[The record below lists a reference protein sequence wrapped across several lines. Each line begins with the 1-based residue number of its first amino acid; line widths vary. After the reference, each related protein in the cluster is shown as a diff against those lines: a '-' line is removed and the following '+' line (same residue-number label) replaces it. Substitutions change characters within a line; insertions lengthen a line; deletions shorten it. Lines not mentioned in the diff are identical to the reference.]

1 MLRKGLILTCA
12 LLLPALLLTVQ
23 PAAGKGKNREK
34 AKTEQPDSTKKSK
47 TSDYEKLFKDKK
59 CQTAK
64 GMITIHKV
72 DGEKLYFEL
81 PMSIF
86 GREMLLGS
94 TVSETS
100 SNDHGVVGY
109 KSKTPLHVMFTKEG
123 FKSVQLCLVN
133 DVYSSEGKDAGIDE
147 AVRRSTIPGIYR
159 AFKIEAYNPDS
170 TAVVIDVTKL
180 FMEDNDDLTP
190 FDPYS
195 TFGYKPFSRTT
206 SFQKSN
212 SHLGDIK
219 AFDDNV
225 TVKSYLSYTT
235 TVTYTDGKLTG
246 KIEDKRAF
254 TALVTR
260 TLLLLP
266 EEPMRPRIADPRM
279 NIFVTG
285 KARFASNMNRG
296 TLPVYYAR
304 HWRVEPKDVEAY
316 KRGELVEP
324 VKPIVFYLDSDLP
337 EAWKPYARE
346 GIEQWNDAFEKIGFK
361 NVVQVRDFPT
371 PEEDPEFD
379 PDNLKYSCIRYA
391 PLAFQNAMGPSW
403 DDPRTG
409 EIITAS
415 VMVYHDIIKL
425 LNRWRFL
432 QTAAA
437 DPRVRTMNIPDS
449 IMGDALRYVLSHEVG
464 HCLGFMHNMASSA
477 AIPVDSLRS
486 PSFTRKYGTT
496 YSIMD
501 YARFNHVAQPGDYE
515 RGVQLIPPRM
525 GVYDE
530 YAVKWLYTCLPDAKT
545 PEEEKPW
552 LDSLVRAH
560 AGDPIYRYGKQQVY
574 NTLDPTS
581 LSEDLGDDHVKASE
595 YGIRNLKYILKHLN
609 EWYGEDDN
617 DLTARESMYK
627 MLLNQY
633 LLFVNHVYNV
643 KGGIAMNER
652 KAGDPRPSYSFIDG
666 DYQRRAQQFLI
677 DQLHDLDWIDDP
689 DLLKELPLQGNL
701 SVRVQRLLVAYI
713 TADKG
718 SFGRMIDPAPN
729 AYSITEHADDAMKGI
744 FLHTYQGKSL
754 SPRDRSNQNS
764 YVDMLLLMTRLD
776 PESKGSSK
784 SIADDERAIRF
795 TPQIDETGWNIST
808 SDFYSEACGDGELID
823 RLERQVEADLLGR
836 ANTPEEVGG
845 FGYFRALTESLTPRD
860 AMYYGR
866 LIKVRDLLRQK
877 RYTGDQDTRNHYELL
892 LHRIEGALQ

>member
-1 MLRKGLILTCA
+1 MLRKGLFLVCA
-12 LLLPALLLTVQ
+12 LMIPAFLL
-23 PAAGKGKNREK
+23 AAKPSRSKVKNKKK
-34 AKTEQPDSTKKSK
+34 AKTEQADTTSKKK
-47 TSDYEKLFKDKK
+47 VTDYEKLFKDKK

-64 GMITIHKV
+64 GLLTIHKV

-81 PMSIF
+81 PTSIF

-94 TVSETS
+94 TVSEIS
-100 SNDHGVVGY
+100 SNDHGVIGY
-109 KSKTPLHVMFTKEG
+109 KSSTPLHVTFAKQG
-123 FKSVQLCLVN
+123 HKSVQLCLVN
-133 DVYSSEGKDAGIDE
+133 DVYSGDGSDKGIDE
-147 AVRRSTIPGIYR
+147 AVRRSSIPGIYR

-170 TAVVIDVTKL
+170 TAVVIDVTNL
-180 FMEDNDDLTP
+180 FMEDNSDLSP

-195 TFGYKPFSRTT
+195 NFGYKPFTRTT
-206 SFQKSN
+206 TFQKSN

-219 AFDDNV
+219 AFEDNV
-225 TVKSYLSYTT
+225 TVKSYLSYNT
-235 TVTYTDGKLTG
+235 TVTYTNGKLIG

-266 EEPMRPRIADPRM
+266 EVPMRPRIADPRM

-285 KARFASNMNRG
+285 KARFSSNMNRG

-324 VKPIVFYLDSDLP
+324 VKPIVFYLDDNLP
-337 EAWKPYARE
+337 AAWKPYARE
-346 GIEQWNDAFEKIGFK
+346 GIEEWNRAFEKIGFK
-361 NVVQVRDFPT
+361 NVVQVRDYPT

-391 PLAFQNAMGPSW
+391 PIAIQNAMGPSW

-409 EIITAS
+409 EIINAS
-415 VMVYHDIIKL
+415 VMVYHDITKL

-432 QTAAA
+432 QTAGA
-437 DPRVRTMNIPDS
+437 DPNVRTMNIPDS
-449 IMGDALRYVLSHEVG
+449 IMGSALRYVLSHEVG
-464 HCLGFMHNMASSA
+464 HCLGYMHNMCSSA

-486 PSFTRKYGTT
+486 PTFTQKYGTT

-515 RGVQLIPPRM
+515 RGVSMMPPRM
-525 GVYDE
+525 GVFDE
-530 YAVKWLYTCLPDAKT
+530 YAVKWLYTYLPDAKT

-581 LSEDLGDDHVKASE
+581 LSEDLGDDLVRSVDYGVK
-595 YGIRNLKYILKHLN
+595 NLKYILKHLN
-609 EWYGEDDN
+609 EWYGEADN

-627 MLLNQY
+627 ALLNQY
-633 LLFVNHVYNV
+633 MTFIYQIYNI
-643 KGGIAMNER
+643 KGGMLMNER
-652 KAGDPRPSYSFIDG
+652 KAGDPRPSYSFVDA

-689 DLLKELPLQGNL
+689 VLLKELPLQGNL
-701 SVRVQRLLVAYI
+701 SVRVQRMLVSFI
-713 TADKG
+713 MADKG

-729 AYSITEHADDAMKGI
+729 AYTQTEHSDDALKGI
-744 FLHTYQGKSL
+744 FLHTIQGKNL
-754 SPRDRSNQNS
+754 TPRDRSNQNS
-764 YVDMLLLMTRLD
+764 YVEFLLMATRL
-776 PESKGSSK
+776 GSQGGGSDK
-784 SIADDERAIRF
+784 SAADDERGIRF
-795 TPQIDETGWNIST
+795 TPSIDENGWNIMT
-808 SDFYSEACGDGELID
+808 GGIYSEASESEDMLT
-823 RLERQVEADLLGR
+823 RLEREMEAQLL
-836 ANTPEEVGG
+836 NDPEEISG
-845 FGYFRALTESLTPRD
+845 FGYFRSLTESLSPRD
-860 AMYYGR
+860 ALYYAR
-866 LIKVRDLLRQK
+866 LIQVRDLLRQK
-877 RYTGDQDTRNHYELL
+877 RYTGNAETRNHYELL

>member
-12 LLLPALLLTVQ
+12 LLLPALLLTAK
-23 PAAGKGKNREK
+23 PSTGKGKNRKK
-34 AKTEQPDSTKKSK
+34 AKIEQTDSTKKSK

-133 DVYSSEGKDAGIDE
+133 DVYSGDGKDAGIDE

-195 TFGYKPFSRTT
+195 TFGYKPFSRST
-206 SFQKSN
+206 SFQKEN
-212 SHLGDIK
+212 SHLGEIK
-219 AFDDNV
+219 AFSDNV

-235 TVTYTDGKLTG
+235 TVTYTNGKITG
-246 KIEDKRAF
+246 KVEDKRAF

-324 VKPIVFYLDSDLP
+324 VKPIVFYLDSNLP

-346 GIEQWNDAFEKIGFK
+346 GIEQWNEAFEKIGFK

-432 QTAAA
+432 QTAGA

-486 PSFTRKYGTT
+486 PSFTQKYGTT

-515 RGVQLIPPRM
+515 RGVRLTPPRM

-530 YAVKWLYTCLPDAKT
+530 YAVKWLYTCLPDAPT
-545 PEEEKPW
+545 PEAEKPW
-552 LDSLVRAH
+552 LDSLIRVH
-560 AGDPIYRYGKQQVY
+560 ADDPIYRYGKQQVY
-574 NTLDPTS
+574 NILDPTS
-581 LSEDLGDDHVKASE
+581 LSEDLGDDLVKASE
-595 YGIRNLKYILKHLN
+595 YGVRNLKFILKHLN
-609 EWYGEDDN
+609 EWYGDADS
-617 DLTARESMYK
+617 DLTARETMYK

-677 DQLHDLDWIDDP
+677 DQLPDLDWIDDP
-689 DLLKELPLQGNL
+689 ELLKELPLQGNL
-701 SVRVQRLLVAYI
+701 SVRVQRILVAYI

-729 AYSITEHADDAMKGI
+729 AYSITEHADDALKGI
-744 FLHTYQGKSL
+744 FLHTYQGKNL
-754 SPRDRSNQNS
+754 TPRDRSNQNT
-764 YVDMLLLMTRLD
+764 YVDMLLMMTRLA
-776 PESKGSSK
+776 PESKGSSNT
-784 SIADDERAIRF
+784 IADDLRAIRF
-795 TPQIDETGWNIST
+795 TPQVDETGWNIT
-808 SDFYSEACGDGELID
+808 TGDFYSEASEDDLLS
-823 RLERQVEADLLGR
+823 RLEREVENDLLGVSN
-836 ANTPEEVGG
+836 APEEVGG

>member
-1 MLRKGLILTCA
+1 MIRKGLFLVCA
-12 LLLPALLLTVQ
+12 LLIPALLL
-23 PAAGKGKNREK
+23 AAKPSKSKGKNKKK
-34 AKTEQPDSTKKSK
+34 AKTEQTDTASVKK
-47 TSDYEKLFKDKK
+47 TSDYDKLFKGKK
-59 CQTAK
+59 CQTVK
-64 GMITIHKV
+64 GLVTIHKV

-100 SNDHGVVGY
+100 NNDHGVVGY
-109 KSKTPLHVMFTKEG
+109 KAKDPLHVTFAKEG
-123 FKSVQLCLVN
+123 HKSVQLCLVN
-133 DVYSSEGKDAGIDE
+133 DIYSGDGKDKGIDE
-147 AVRRSTIPGIYR
+147 AVRRSSIPGIYR
-159 AFKIEAYNPDS
+159 AFKIEAYNADS
-170 TAVVIDVTKL
+170 TAVVIDVTNL

-219 AFDDNV
+219 AFEDNV

-235 TVTYTDGKLTG
+235 TVTYSNGPMIG

-266 EEPMRPRIADPRM
+266 EKEMRPRIADPRM

-285 KARFASNMNRG
+285 KARFSSNMNRG

-324 VKPIVFYLDSDLP
+324 VKPIVFYLDTNLP

-361 NVVQVRDFPT
+361 NVVQVRDYPT

-415 VMVYHDIIKL
+415 VMVYHDIVKL

-437 DPRVRTMNIPDS
+437 DPNVRTVNIPDS
-449 IMGDALRYVLSHEVG
+449 IMGSALRYVLSHEVG

-486 PSFTRKYGTT
+486 PSFTQKYGTT
-496 YSIMD
+496 PSIMD
-501 YARFNHVAQPGDYE
+501 YARNNYIAQRGDFE
-515 RGVQLIPPRM
+515 RGVRMVPPLV
-525 GVYDE
+525 GVYDIHAINWGYRIFE
-530 YAVKWLYTCLPDAKT
+530 KTRDA
-545 PEEEKPW
+545 EEELPLLNELLAAKR
-552 LDSLVRAH
+552 D
-560 AGDPIYRYGKQQVY
+560 DPMYEFGAQQIFL
-574 NTLDPTS
+574 TLDPTDQ
-581 LSEDLGDDHVKASE
+581 SEDLGNDHIKAGN
-595 YGIRNLKYILKHLN
+595 YGIENCKYMIANLCDWFAEENRDYKNIQSMYAAVIGQYTRYLMHVMPYLGGVEYKDLVQDGRPLRALSYIPAERQKQAMKWLV
-609 EWYGEDDN
+609 DQV
-617 DLTARESMYK
+617 LTARAWLLPQELMDKLGQPSTILDNAASGVAGKIFSPATLGSIYQGERSGQKGIYRVDTYLNDAYNTVFASAVRGGSLTVEEMNLQGAAVAALLKNSGLTGPSGTALQLGKGLADDGSALLAQLADEALPPFVCNHPECRHDHASAGEISYYRHDMKGPSLSAQVGQPLYAATLRRVLSLYK
-627 MLLNQY
+627 
-633 LLFVNHVYNV
+633 
-643 KGGIAMNER
+643 
-652 KAGDPRPSYSFIDG
+652 
-666 DYQRRAQQFLI
+666 QRR
-677 DQLHDLDWIDDP
+677 
-689 DLLKELPLQGNL
+689 
-701 SVRVQRLLVAYI
+701 
-713 TADKG
+713 G
-718 SFGRMIDPAPN
+718 SG
-729 AYSITEHADDAMKGI
+729 DA
-744 FLHTYQGKSL
+744 
-754 SPRDRSNQNS
+754 R
-764 YVDMLLLMTRLD
+764 TR
-776 PESKGSSK
+776 
-784 SIADDERAIRF
+784 
-795 TPQIDETGWNIST
+795 
-808 SDFYSEACGDGELID
+808 DFYEFQILKI
-823 RLERQVEADLLGR
+823 
-836 ANTPEEVGG
+836 
-845 FGYFRALTESLTPRD
+845 ESAFKNAKL
-860 AMYYGR
+860 
-866 LIKVRDLLRQK
+866 
-877 RYTGDQDTRNHYELL
+877 
-892 LHRIEGALQ
+892 

>member
-1 MLRKGLILTCA
+1 M
-12 LLLPALLLTVQ
+12 
-23 PAAGKGKNREK
+23 
-34 AKTEQPDSTKKSK
+34 
-47 TSDYEKLFKDKK
+47 
-59 CQTAK
+59 
-64 GMITIHKV
+64 
-72 DGEKLYFEL
+72 
-81 PMSIF
+81 
-86 GREMLLGS
+86 
-94 TVSETS
+94 
-100 SNDHGVVGY
+100 
-109 KSKTPLHVMFTKEG
+109 
-123 FKSVQLCLVN
+123 
-133 DVYSSEGKDAGIDE
+133 
-147 AVRRSTIPGIYR
+147 
-159 AFKIEAYNPDS
+159 
-170 TAVVIDVTKL
+170 VIDVTNL

-219 AFDDNV
+219 AFEDNV

-235 TVTYTDGKLTG
+235 TVTYSNGPMIG

-266 EEPMRPRIADPRM
+266 EKEMRPRIADPRM

-285 KARFASNMNRG
+285 KARFSSNMNRG

-324 VKPIVFYLDSDLP
+324 VKPIVFYLDTNLP

-361 NVVQVRDFPT
+361 NVVQVRDYPT

-415 VMVYHDIIKL
+415 VMVYHDIVKL

-437 DPRVRTMNIPDS
+437 DPNVRTMNIPDS
-449 IMGDALRYVLSHEVG
+449 IMGSALRYVLSHEVG

-486 PSFTRKYGTT
+486 PSFTQKYGTT

-501 YARFNHVAQPGDYE
+501 Y
-515 RGVQLIPPRM
+515 
-525 GVYDE
+525 
-530 YAVKWLYTCLPDAKT
+530 
-545 PEEEKPW
+545 
-552 LDSLVRAH
+552 
-560 AGDPIYRYGKQQVY
+560 GKQQIF

-581 LSEDLGDDHVKASE
+581 LSEDLGDDHVRASE
-595 YGIRNLKYILKHLN
+595 YGIRNLKYIMKHLN

-617 DLTARESMYK
+617 DLTAREAMYK
-627 MLLNQY
+627 YLLNQY
-633 LLFVNHVYNV
+633 LTYINHVYNV
-643 KGGIAMNER
+643 KGGIMMNER

-677 DQLHDLDWIDDP
+677 DQLHDLDWLDDP
-689 DLLKELPLQGNL
+689 VLLKELPLQGNL
-701 SVRVQRLLVAYI
+701 SVRVQRILVACI
-713 TADKG
+713 EADKG

-729 AYSITEHADDAMKGI
+729 AYSQLEHGDDALKGI

-754 SPRDRSNQNS
+754 TPRDRSNQNS
-764 YVDMLLLMTRLD
+764 YVDMLLMITRLA
-776 PESKGSSK
+776 PQKSSEKG
-784 SIADDERAIRF
+784 IADDERGIGFA
-795 TPQIDETGWNIST
+795 PQLDENGWNIST
-808 SDFYSEACGDGELID
+808 GNVYAEALGDGD
-823 RLERQVEADLLGR
+823 MMSRMERQLEADLFGTS
-836 ANTPEEVGG
+836 NTPEEVGG
-845 FGYFRALTESLTPRD
+845 FGYFRSLTESLSPRD

-877 RYTGDQDTRNHYELL
+877 RYTGDQETRNHYELL

>member
-1 MLRKGLILTCA
+1 MIRKGLFLACA
-12 LLLPALLLTVQ
+12 LLIPALLLAAK
-23 PAAGKGKNREK
+23 PAKSKGKKKN
-34 AKTEQPDSTKKSK
+34 KTEQADTTLKKK
-47 TSDYEKLFKDKK
+47 VTDYEKLFKDKK
-59 CQTAK
+59 CQTVK
-64 GMITIHKV
+64 GLLTLHKV

-81 PMSIF
+81 PMSVF

-94 TVSETS
+94 TVSEIS
-100 SNDHGVVGY
+100 SNDHGVIGY
-109 KSKTPLHVMFTKEG
+109 KSSTPLHVTFTKQG
-123 FKSVQLCLVN
+123 KGVQLCLVN
-133 DVYSSEGKDAGIDE
+133 DIYSGDEQDQGIKE
-147 AVRRSTIPGIYR
+147 AVRRSSIPGIYR
-159 AFKIEAYNPDS
+159 AFKIEAYNADS
-170 TAVVIDVTKL
+170 TAVVIDATNL
-180 FMEDNDDLTP
+180 FMEDNSDLSP

-195 TFGYKPFSRTT
+195 TFGYKPFTRST

-235 TVTYTDGKLTG
+235 TVTYSNGPVMG

-285 KARFASNMNRG
+285 KARFSANMNRG

-324 VKPIVFYLDSDLP
+324 VKPIVFYLDDNLP
-337 EAWKPYARE
+337 EAWKPYAKE
-346 GIEQWNDAFEKIGFK
+346 GIEEWNHAFEKIGFK
-361 NVVQVRDFPT
+361 NVVQVRDYPT
-371 PEEDPEFD
+371 KEEDPEFD

-391 PLAFQNAMGPSW
+391 PIAIQNAMGPSW

-409 EIITAS
+409 EIINAS
-415 VMVYHDIIKL
+415 VMVYHDIVKL

-432 QTAAA
+432 QTAGA
-437 DPRVRTMNIPDS
+437 DPNVRTMNIPDS
-449 IMGDALRYVLSHEVG
+449 IMGSALRYVLSHEVG

-486 PSFTRKYGTT
+486 PSFTQKYGTT

-515 RGVQLIPPRM
+515 RGVSMMPPRM
-525 GVYDE
+525 GLYDE
-530 YAVKWLYTCLPDAKT
+530 YAVKWLYTYLPDAKT
-545 PEEEKPW
+545 PEEEQPW
-552 LDSLVRAH
+552 LDSLIRVH
-560 AGDPIYRYGKQQVY
+560 AADPIYRYGKQQVY

-581 LSEDLGDDHVKASE
+581 LSEDLGDDLVRGAE
-595 YGIRNLKYILKHLN
+595 YGIKNLKFIMKHLN

-617 DLTARESMYK
+617 DLTARQAIYMS
-627 MLLNQY
+627 LLNQY
-633 LLFVNHVYNV
+633 LTFVSHVYNI
-643 KGGIAMNER
+643 KGGMMMNER
-652 KAGDPRPSYSFIDG
+652 KAGDPRPSYSFVDG
-666 DYQRRAQQFLI
+666 DYQRRAQKFLV

-689 DLLKELPLQGNL
+689 ALLKELPLQGNL
-701 SVRVQRLLVAYI
+701 SVRVQRLLVSLI

-729 AYSITEHADDAMKGI
+729 AYTQSEHSDDAMKGI
-744 FLHTYQGKSL
+744 FRNTIQGRSTT
-754 SPRDRSNQNS
+754 PRDRSNQNT
-764 YVDMLLLMTRLD
+764 YVDFLLMITRLM
-776 PESKGSSK
+776 PQSGSGSAK
-784 SIADDERAIRF
+784 SLADDQRGF
-795 TPQIDETGWNIST
+795 GFSPSIDENGWNINTGGLYAEAMEGEDMLT
-808 SDFYSEACGDGELID
+808 S
-823 RLERQVEADLLGR
+823 LERQMEAQLFN
-836 ANTPEEVGG
+836 APEEISG
-845 FGYFRALTESLTPRD
+845 FGYFRSLTESLTPRD
-860 AMYYGR
+860 AMYYAR
-866 LIKVRDLLRQK
+866 LIQVRDLLRQK

>member
-1 MLRKGLILTCA
+1 MIRKGLFLACA
-12 LLLPALLLTVQ
+12 LLIPALLLAAK
-23 PAAGKGKNREK
+23 PAKSKGKKKN
-34 AKTEQPDSTKKSK
+34 KTEQADTTSKKK
-47 TSDYEKLFKDKK
+47 VTDYEKLFKDKK
-59 CQTAK
+59 CQTVK
-64 GMITIHKV
+64 GLLTLHKV

-81 PMSIF
+81 PMSVF

-94 TVSETS
+94 TVSEIS
-100 SNDHGVVGY
+100 SNDHGVIGY
-109 KSKTPLHVMFTKEG
+109 KSSTPLHVTFTKQG
-123 FKSVQLCLVN
+123 KGVQLCLVN
-133 DVYSSEGKDAGIDE
+133 DIYSGDEQDQGIKE
-147 AVRRSTIPGIYR
+147 AVRRSSIPGIYR
-159 AFKIEAYNPDS
+159 AFKIEAYNADS
-170 TAVVIDVTKL
+170 TAVVIDATNL
-180 FMEDNDDLTP
+180 FMEDNSDLSP

-219 AFDDNV
+219 AFEDNV

-235 TVTYTDGKLTG
+235 TVTYSNGPMIG

-266 EEPMRPRIADPRM
+266 EKEMRPRIADPRM

-285 KARFASNMNRG
+285 KARFSSNMNRG

-324 VKPIVFYLDSDLP
+324 VKPIVFYLDTNLP

-361 NVVQVRDFPT
+361 NVVQVRDYPT

-415 VMVYHDIIKL
+415 VMVYHDIVKL

-437 DPRVRTMNIPDS
+437 DPNVRTMNIPDS
-449 IMGDALRYVLSHEVG
+449 IMGSALRYVLSHEVG

-486 PSFTRKYGTT
+486 PSFTQKYGTT

-515 RGVQLIPPRM
+515 RGVSMMPPRM
-525 GVYDE
+525 GVFDE
-530 YAVKWLYTCLPDAKT
+530 YAVKWLYTYLPDAKT
-545 PEEEKPW
+545 PEEEQPW
-552 LDSLVRAH
+552 LDSLIRVH
-560 AGDPIYRYGKQQVY
+560 AADPIYRYGKQQVY

-581 LSEDLGDDHVKASE
+581 LSEDLGDDLVRGAE
-595 YGIRNLKYILKHLN
+595 YGIKNLKFIMKHLN

-617 DLTARESMYK
+617 DLTARQAIYMS
-627 MLLNQY
+627 LLNQY
-633 LLFVNHVYNV
+633 LTFVSHVYNI
-643 KGGIAMNER
+643 KGGMMMNER
-652 KAGDPRPSYSFIDG
+652 KAGDPRPSYSFVDG
-666 DYQRRAQQFLI
+666 DYQRRAQKFLV

-689 DLLKELPLQGNL
+689 ALLKELPLQGNL
-701 SVRVQRLLVAYI
+701 SVRVQRLLVSLI

-729 AYSITEHADDAMKGI
+729 AYTQSEHSDDAMKGI
-744 FLHTYQGKSL
+744 FRNTIQGRSTT
-754 SPRDRSNQNS
+754 PRDRSNQNT
-764 YVDMLLLMTRLD
+764 YVDFLLMITRLM
-776 PESKGSSK
+776 PQSGSGSAK
-784 SIADDERAIRF
+784 SLADDQRGF
-795 TPQIDETGWNIST
+795 GFSPSIDENGWNINTGGLYAEAMEGEDMLT
-808 SDFYSEACGDGELID
+808 S
-823 RLERQVEADLLGR
+823 LERQMEAQLFN
-836 ANTPEEVGG
+836 APEEISG
-845 FGYFRALTESLTPRD
+845 FGYFRSLTESLTPRD
-860 AMYYGR
+860 AMYYAR
-866 LIKVRDLLRQK
+866 LIQVRDLLRQK